1 MKAIIQELT
10 DCLGAKNVLL
20 ESDIG
25 EKYKK
30 DWSGTP
36 AVCPQLV
43 CRPKTTHELSK
54 TLKICH
60 SHSQPVV
67 IQGGMTGLAGGAT
80 PKSNELAI
88 SLERMSGVDEI
99 DEKNMTMVAWA
110 GSPLQALQEAA
121 LEKNLYLPL
130 DLAPRGS
137 CTIGGNIA
145 TNAGGTEVI
154 RFGMARSSVL
164 GLEVVLADGTII
176 SAMNRMIKNNSGYD
190 LKHLFIG
197 TEGTLGVVSRTVL
210 QLQPNSVSTHTALCA
225 LGDYQSVITVLKGLK
240 LSLGGGLTG
249 FELMWANY
257 FEGVIEMV
265 PDLKNPFRKR
275 HPFYLLVEYKN
286 NDAVSGAERFEEALF
301 SNLESGLFQDALV
314 AQSNQDALGFWQIR
328 DAVSEVLPLLGPI
341 SNQDVS
347 LPIGLIGDFAVA
359 AESRMKDKYPD
370 FKIMYFGHIGDNN
383 LHAFAYTGRA
393 EDVKPIN
400 NDIMNMIGEFGGAI
414 TAEHGVGVLKKQYLP
429 LSRTD
434 TEIQLM
440 RTLKSAMDPKGILN
454 PGRVF

>member
-1 MKAIIQELT
+1 
-10 DCLGAKNVLL
+10 
-20 ESDIG
+20 
-25 EKYKK
+25 
-30 DWSGTP
+30 
-36 AVCPQLV
+36 
-43 CRPKTTHELSK
+43 
-54 TLKICH
+54 
-60 SHSQPVV
+60 
-67 IQGGMTGLAGGAT
+67 MTGLAGGAT
-80 PKSNELAI
+80 PNSDEVAI
-88 SLERMSGVDEI
+88 SLERMSGIEEI
-99 DEKNMTMVAWA
+99 DEKNMTMIAWA
-110 GSPLQALQEAA
+110 GTPLQTLQEAA
-121 LEKNLYLPL
+121 IEKELYLPL

-164 GLEVVLADGTII
+164 GLEVVLADGTIV

-197 TEGTLGVVSRTVL
+197 SEGTLGVVSRTVL

-225 LGDYQSVITVLKGLK
+225 LSDYQSVISVLNNLK

-265 PDLKNPFRKR
+265 PTLKNPFSQG
-275 HPFYLLVEYKN
+275 HSFYLLVEYKD
-286 NDAVSGAERFEEALF
+286 NDLSSGAQRFEDALV
-301 SNLESGLFQDALV
+301 SNIESDLLQDALI
-314 AQSNQDALGFWQIR
+314 AQSSQDALGFWRIR

-347 LPIGLIGDFAVA
+347 LPIGLIGDFAEA
-359 AESRMKDKYPD
+359 AESRMKDKYPG

-400 NDIMNMIGEFGGAI
+400 TDIMHMIGEFGGAI

-434 TEIQLM
+434 NEIQLM
-440 RTLKSAMDPKGILN
+440 RTLKNAMDPKGILN
-454 PGRVF
+454 PGRVL